1 MILTVEELAEHKEM
15 RSAEK
20 LPLNYVM
27 NHIEYFMGRHKLS
40 TFDLAK
46 CLGVTWLVARAIE
59 SGTKTPAEEQVLK
72 MSKLFKCYPENI
84 TRRYSK
90 RRPFIK
96 KFLPTAVATT
106 E

>member
-1 MILTVEELAEHKEM
+1 
-15 RSAEK
+15 
-20 LPLNYVM
+20 
-27 NHIEYFMGRHKLS
+27 
-40 TFDLAK
+40 
-46 CLGVTWLVARAIE
+46 LVARAIE